1 MRLEKYLL
9 TTPVYLSI
17 TFKDALPI
25 KLMDNVTFANMD
37 TIKTSMHYVPSIKKS
52 TSINVAFNVTPMD
65 SVQNVLKDFI
75 YKNST
80 AKETLLMAV

>member
-25 KLMDNVTFANMD
+25 KLMDNVTFANTD
-37 TIKTSMHYVPSIKKS
+37 TIKTSMDYVSSTKKS
-52 TSINVAFNVTPMD
+52 TSINVAFNVTPMV
-65 SVQNVLKDFI
+65 SAQNVLKDFI